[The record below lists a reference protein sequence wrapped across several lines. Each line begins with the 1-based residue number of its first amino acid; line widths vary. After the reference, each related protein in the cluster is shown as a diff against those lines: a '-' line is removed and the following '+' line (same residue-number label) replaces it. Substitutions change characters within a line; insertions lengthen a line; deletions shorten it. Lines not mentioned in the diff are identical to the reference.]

1 MSKIAEFEND
11 RSLASE
17 LRKFTDVCLV
27 GGKFVPLP
35 PPHPP
40 TIQTSVKLRD
50 FEELDTVFIRI
61 SAQPRI
67 SVHLE

>member
-1 MSKIAEFEND
+1 MSKIAKFEND

-27 GGKFVPLP
+27 GGQVCAP
-35 PPHPP
+35 PP
-40 TIQTSVKLRD
+40 TIQTSVKFPD
-50 FEELDTVFIRI
+50 FEELDTVSIRI

>member
-1 MSKIAEFEND
+1 MSKIAKFEND

-27 GGKFVPLP
+27 GGT
-35 PPHPP
+35 PP
-40 TIQTSVKLRD
+40 TIQTSVEFRD

>member
-1 MSKIAEFEND
+1 MSKIAKFEND

-35 PPHPP
+35 PPPY
-40 TIQTSVKLRD
+40 KRL
-50 FEELDTVFIRI
+50 
-61 SAQPRI
+61 
-67 SVHLE
+67 

>member
-1 MSKIAEFEND
+1 MSKIAKFEND

-35 PPHPP
+35 P
-40 TIQTSVKLRD
+40 TIQTSVEFRD